1 MNYYRYASLIANMS
15 MKLKTGWFSFTC
27 CEDST
32 IVFTELMNENFFKW
46 NNLLEFKY
54 FRTLKGKNDFT
65 NLDLAFVEGAIS
77 NDKELEFLKQI
88 RNNSKKLI
96 AIGSCACTGSPAN
109 QRNFFDDST
118 KNEIFPILA
127 QFGHRNKVSPI
138 SEFVNVDDFISGC
151 PMDENLFLS
160 RLDRYLKE
168 FGLIKNA

>member
-1 MNYYRYASLIANMS
+1 MNSFKYDSFIAIVL

-32 IVFTELMNENFFKW
+32 IVFIELMNDNFVKW
-46 NNLLEFKY
+46 KDLLEFKY

-77 NDKELEFLKQI
+77 NDKELEFLKEI
-88 RNNSKKLI
+88 RKNSKKLI

-118 KNEIFPILA
+118 KNEISHILV
-127 QFGHRNKVSPI
+127 QFGHRSKVSPI
-138 SEFVNVDDFISGC
+138 SEFVKVDDFISGC
-151 PMDENLFLS
+151 PMDETLFLS
-160 RLDRYLKE
+160 KLETYLKE
-168 FGLIKNA
+168 FGLVNA